1 MKGGARPSATAA
13 AARGWAA
20 LYRKLTGP
28 RRAKGGEAAGDG
40 KTREHGRTWLLGC
53 TEKEE
58 EKKRRFFLF
67 SKQEIQTRFKRN
79 FESNQPKIKCSS
91 MYATM
96 NSYVSL
102 FN

>member
-20 LYRKLTGP
+20 LDRKLTGP

-58 EKKRRFFLF
+58 EKKEGF
-67 SKQEIQTRFKRN
+67 SYFRNKRFKQD
-79 FESNQPKIKCSS
+79 SN
-91 MYATM
+91 ATL
-96 NSYVSL
+96 NPT
-102 FN
+102 NQK